1 MKLIVQIPCHNEA
14 DALAATLAAIPRRF
28 DGVDEVEV
36 LVIDDGSTDETVA
49 VARREGVE
57 HIVQFKRRRGLATA
71 FREGLAECL
80 RQGADV
86 IVNTDGDNQYEGA
99 DIPVLVAPI
108 LEARADIVVGDRD
121 TATLEHFSMVKKMF
135 QKLGSWAMRRLS
147 GTSVADAPS
156 GFRAYS
162 RDAAM
167 RLNVV
172 TDFTYTLET
181 LIQAGKRKMAV
192 VDVPIR
198 SHPTPRS
205 SRLARTMGHY
215 LAQAGGAMARAYAL
229 YEPLKIFA
237 VTGGLMILVGIA
249 LGVRFVYFRFYAEIV
264 STGMLQSL
272 ILAAIL
278 SIVGFLLLCVAVL
291 ADLLATNRRLLE
303 EALYR
308 IRKLELDSSGS
319 GRDKSELGGVAGDR
333 RSGREAPGPVSTP
346 KSRPDDQEVA
356 TAARSVTTG
365 ERG

>member
-14 DALAATLAAIPRRF
+14 EALADTLAAVPRQM
-28 DGVDEVEV
+28 DGIDEVEI
-36 LVIDDGSTDETVA
+36 LVIDDGSTDETLA
-49 VARREGVE
+49 IARREGVD
-57 HIVQFKRRRGLATA
+57 HIVCFARRRGLATA

-99 DIPVLVAPI
+99 DIPELVTPI
-108 LEARADIVVGDRD
+108 LEGRADIVVGDRD
-121 TATLEHFSMVKKMF
+121 TASLEHFSAIKKMF
-135 QKLGSWAMRRLS
+135 QKLGSWTMRRLS
-147 GTSVADAPS
+147 GTEVADAPS

-162 RDAAM
+162 RDAAL

-181 LIQAGKRKMAV
+181 LIQAGKRRMAV
-192 VDVPIR
+192 LDVPIR
-198 SHPTPRS
+198 SRETARS

-215 LAQAGGAMARAYAL
+215 LAQAGGAMARAYTL

-237 VTGGLMILVGIA
+237 VTGGVMIFVGVA
-249 LGVRFVYFRFYAEIV
+249 LGVRFLYYRYYVETVI
-264 STGMLQSL
+264 TGMTQSL

-308 IRKLELDSSGS
+308 IRKLELD
-319 GRDKSELGGVAGDR
+319 RDKR
-333 RSGREAPGPVSTP
+333 
-346 KSRPDDQEVA
+346 
-356 TAARSVTTG
+356 

>member
-1 MKLIVQIPCHNEA
+1 MTMKLIVQIPCHNEA
-14 DALAATLAAIPRRF
+14 EALAATIAAIPRQIEGIDR
-28 DGVDEVEV
+28 VEI
-36 LVIDDGSTDETVA
+36 LVIDDGSTDDTVA
-49 VARREGVE
+49 IARREGVE
-57 HIVQFKRRRGLATA
+57 HVIGFARRRGLASA
-71 FREGLAECL
+71 FKEGLSESL

-99 DIPVLVAPI
+99 DIPKLVAPI
-108 LEARADIVVGDRD
+108 LAGEADIVIGDRD
-121 TATLEHFSMVKKMF
+121 TATVEHFSFAKKVF

-147 GTSVADAPS
+147 GTQVADAPS

-162 RDAAM
+162 RDAAL
-167 RLNVV
+167 RINVV

-198 SHPTPRS
+198 SHATPRS
-205 SRLARTMGHY
+205 SRLAKTMGHY

-237 VTGGLMILVGIA
+237 VTGSLTLFVGIA
-249 LGVRFVYFRFYAEIV
+249 LGTRFLYYRFVVGIV
-264 STGMLQSL
+264 ATNMLQSL

-278 SIVGFLLLCVAVL
+278 SIVGFLLLCVAIL

-308 IRKLELDSSGS
+308 IRKLELDP
-319 GRDKSELGGVAGDR
+319 DR
-333 RSGREAPGPVSTP
+333 R
-346 KSRPDDQEVA
+346 K
-356 TAARSVTTG
+356 G
-365 ERG
+365 E

>member
-14 DALAATLAAIPRRF
+14 EALAATLAAIPRQI
-28 DGVDEVEV
+28 DGIDVVEIV
-36 LVIDDGSTDETVA
+36 VVDDGSTDETVA
-49 VARREGVE
+49 IARREGVE
-57 HIVQFKRRRGLATA
+57 HIVRFARQRGLARA
-71 FREGLAECL
+71 FKAGLTESL

-99 DIPVLVAPI
+99 DIAKLAAPI
-108 LEARADIVVGDRD
+108 LAGEADIVVGDRD
-121 TATLEHFSMVKKMF
+121 TATLAHFSVTKKLF
-135 QKLGSWAMRRLS
+135 QKLGSWAMRKLS
-147 GTSVADAPS
+147 GTTVADAPS

-162 RDAAM
+162 REAAL
-167 RLNVV
+167 RINVV

-181 LIQAGKRKMAV
+181 LIQAGKRRMAV

-205 SRLARTMGHY
+205 SRLARSMGHY

-237 VTGGLMILVGIA
+237 VTGGAMLAGGVA
-249 LGVRFVYFRFYAEIV
+249 LGVRFLYYRFWVGIV
-264 STGMLQSL
+264 ATEMTQSL

-278 SIVGFLLLCVAVL
+278 SIIGFMLLTVAIL

-308 IRKLELDSSGS
+308 IRKLELDP
-319 GRDKSELGGVAGDR
+319 GRGAGPATRPGAGEDV
-333 RSGREAPGPVSTP
+333 REAVTIIASGGDEPGP
-346 KSRPDDQEVA
+346 
-356 TAARSVTTG
+356 RS
-365 ERG
+365 

>member
-14 DALAATLAAIPRRF
+14 DALAATLAAIPRQIAGI
-28 DGVDEVEV
+28 DVVEIV
-36 LVIDDGSTDETVA
+36 VVDDGSTDETA
-49 VARREGVE
+49 AIARREGVE
-57 HIVQFKRRRGLATA
+57 HIVRFARRRGLARA
-71 FREGLAECL
+71 FKAGLTESL

-99 DIPVLVAPI
+99 DIPKLAAPI
-108 LEARADIVVGDRD
+108 LAGDADIVIGDRD
-121 TATLEHFSMVKKMF
+121 TAKLAHFSVTKKLF
-135 QKLGSWAMRRLS
+135 PKLGSWAMRKLS
-147 GTSVADAPS
+147 GTNVADAPC

-162 RDAAM
+162 REAAL
-167 RLNVV
+167 RINVV

-181 LIQAGKRKMAV
+181 LIQAGKRRMAV

-205 SRLARTMGHY
+205 SRLARSMGHY

-237 VTGGLMILVGIA
+237 VTGGAMLAGGVA
-249 LGVRFVYFRFYAEIV
+249 LGVRFLYYRFWVGIV
-264 STGMLQSL
+264 ATEMTQSL

-278 SIVGFLLLCVAVL
+278 SIIGFMLLTVAIL

-308 IRKLELDSSGS
+308 IRKLEFDPGRGAGAGIRSEVREVVTVVSG
-319 GRDKSELGGVAGDR
+319 GDD
-333 RSGREAPGPVSTP
+333 PGP
-346 KSRPDDQEVA
+346 
-356 TAARSVTTG
+356 RS
-365 ERG
+365 

>member
-14 DALAATLAAIPRRF
+14 DALAATVAGVPRRIE
-28 DGVDEVEV
+28 GVDRIEI

-49 VARREGVE
+49 VARQAGVD
-57 HIVQFKRRRGLATA
+57 HVVRFARRRGLASA
-71 FREGLAECL
+71 FREGLAESL
-80 RQGADV
+80 RRGADI

-99 DIPVLVAPI
+99 DIPKLLAPI
-108 LEARADIVVGDRD
+108 LAGKADIVVGDRD
-121 TATLEHFSMVKKMF
+121 TASLEHFSAAKKLF
-135 QKLGSWAMRRLS
+135 QKLGSWTMRRLS
-147 GTSVADAPS
+147 GTDVADAPS

-162 RDAAM
+162 RDAAL

-181 LIQAGKRKMAV
+181 LIQAGKRHMAV

-198 SHPTPRS
+198 AHATPRS

-229 YEPLKIFA
+229 YEPLKIFTI
-237 VTGGLMILVGIA
+237 TGGTMLLVGIS
-249 LGVRFVYFRFYAEIV
+249 LGMRFVYYRFWV
-264 STGMLQSL
+264 GRVGTDMTQSL

-278 SIVGFLLLCVAVL
+278 SIVGFLLLAVAIL

-308 IRKLELDSSGS
+308 VRRLELDQPRPHADSLGS
-319 GRDKSELGGVAGDR
+319 GRSSAADEPVSAAVRGEER
-333 RSGREAPGPVSTP
+333 REA
-346 KSRPDDQEVA
+346 E
-356 TAARSVTTG
+356 
-365 ERG
+365 

>member
-14 DALAATLAAIPRRF
+14 EALGATLAAIPRQI
-28 DGVDEVEV
+28 DGIDAVEIV
-36 LVIDDGSTDETVA
+36 VVDDGSTDETVA
-49 VARREGVE
+49 IARREGVE
-57 HIVQFKRRRGLATA
+57 HIVRFARQRGLARA
-71 FREGLAECL
+71 FKAGLTESL
-80 RQGADV
+80 RQGADI

-99 DIPVLVAPI
+99 DIPKLAAPI
-108 LEARADIVVGDRD
+108 LAGEADIVIGDRD
-121 TATLEHFSMVKKMF
+121 TATLAHFSVAKKLF

-147 GTSVADAPS
+147 GTIVADAPS

-162 RDAAM
+162 REAAL
-167 RLNVV
+167 RINVV

-181 LIQAGKRKMAV
+181 LIQAGKRRMAV

-198 SHPTPRS
+198 SRPTPRS

-237 VTGGLMILVGIA
+237 VTGGAMLAGGVA
-249 LGVRFVYFRFYAEIV
+249 LGVRFLYYRFWVGIV
-264 STGMLQSL
+264 ATEMTQSL

-278 SIVGFLLLCVAVL
+278 SIIGFMLLTVAVL

-308 IRKLELDSSGS
+308 IRKLELDPRRGAGPATRPEIGEDVREEARATS
-319 GRDKSELGGVAGDR
+319 VADEPGR
-333 RSGREAPGPVSTP
+333 RS
-346 KSRPDDQEVA
+346 
-356 TAARSVTTG
+356 
-365 ERG
+365 